1 MCLKCLFHH
10 FTNCR
15 FICDHLMIRIF
26 ILIHLCLEAFN
37 YLCINQNIVI
47 VTSKHIS
54 RCQAEIQHFECT
66 LNIEI
71 HNKWH
76 TSHIKLNSNSFHST
90 QKKTQNHWIPLE
102 KLNTPQIYQTT
113 NVLNA
118 LYFGHLI
125 FIFHVFVR
133 LGTSHLRVQIV
144 AADEVS
150 QLIPE
155 TVCNFNWING
165 PVTAD

>member
-15 FICDHLMIRIF
+15 FRIF

-47 VTSKHIS
+47 VTSKHLS

-102 KLNTPQIYQTT
+102 KLNTPQIYRTT
-113 NVLNA
+113 NVYWMLC
-118 LYFGHLI
+118 I
-125 FIFHVFVR
+125 FIFHVFVW